1 MAYRKQNV
9 FHGNANNKL
18 KNGKSYVPAIDRVG
32 HDSESLIAF
41 KAGFAIGN
49 PVYDRRQGKVVYSL
63 EVLDALPGTIM
74 VDSDYVSQA
83 ENDGKTGVFYGTTE
97 KITFDSDSAEFILKF
112 SSIVDSDAL
121 TATNKGRSYIWSDEF
136 GTPNTV
142 IEGYVTSK
150 TGAENS
156 TIRVKPTS
164 SAVGWKSAMA
174 RGNTNIQYDPNNK
187 IMARG
192 KTINDDKNRYADADS
207 DFFFSDNDA

>member
-9 FHGNANNKL
+9 FHGNANNEL

-32 HDSESLIAF
+32 HDSESVIAF
-41 KAGFAIGN
+41 KAGFGVGN
-49 PVYDRRQGKVVYSL
+49 PVYDSRQGKVVYSF

-74 VDSDYVSQA
+74 VDSDYVVQA
-83 ENDGKTGVFYGTTE
+83 ENNSKSGVFYGTTE
-97 KITFDSDSAEFILKF
+97 KITFDSDNAEFILKF
-112 SSIVDSDAL
+112 SSIADSDAL
-121 TATNKGRSYIWSDEF
+121 TATNQGRSYIWSDEF
-136 GTPNTV
+136 GTSNVV

-156 TIRVKPTS
+156 TITVKPTS
-164 SAVGWKSAMA
+164 SAKGWKSAMA